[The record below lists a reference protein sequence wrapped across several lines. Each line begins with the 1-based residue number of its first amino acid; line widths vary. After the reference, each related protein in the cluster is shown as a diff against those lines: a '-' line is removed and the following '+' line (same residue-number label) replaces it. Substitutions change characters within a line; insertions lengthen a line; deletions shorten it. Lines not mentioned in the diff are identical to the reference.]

1 MTRKSNYRYYKRKPH
16 RSYKKG
22 ISNSDKLVIAL
33 ICLYFILQIL
43 KEIMHIIVTYY
54 YVFIA
59 LALIS
64 LIICYIRHNQR
75 LQSFQHKDP
84 FKDKEIMSLE
94 STDSEKNTDKNCS
107 HSEEQLSPE
116 AYQNELDIEYEN
128 VEKGNKFERYV
139 VDKFDDNFFS
149 IVEWTTDMCR
159 KHNRYVE
166 SDCNPDLVI
175 RDRETNEIFCV
186 ECKYR
191 SRLLNGFFNWSYQKQ
206 MDRYFS
212 YSRDRK
218 IPFYVVLGLGGS
230 PDSPN
235 ELFCVPL
242 QEAKNP
248 QIHIDMLRNYY
259 HDLEK
264 NFIWKNGV
272 LN

>member
-1 MTRKSNYRYYKRKPH
+1 M
-16 RSYKKG
+16 
-22 ISNSDKLVIAL
+22 
-33 ICLYFILQIL
+33 Q
-43 KEIMHIIVTYY
+43 IIVTYY

-64 LIICYIRHNQR
+64 LIICYIRYNHR
-75 LQSFQHKDP
+75 FTSTG
-84 FKDKEIMSLE
+84 

-116 AYQNELDIEYEN
+116 VYQNELDVESEN
-128 VEKGNKFERYV
+128 IEKGNKFERYV
-139 VDKFDDNFFS
+139 VDKFDDKLFS

-175 RDRETNEIFCV
+175 RDRQTNETFCV

-191 SRLLNGFFNWSYQKQ
+191 SRLVNGFFNWSYPDQI
-206 MDRYFS
+206 DRYSS

-218 IPFYVVLGLGGS
+218 IPFYVVLGLGGN
-230 PDSPN
+230 PDSPI

-248 QIHIDMLRNYY
+248 QIHIDMLRKYY
-259 HDLEK
+259 HDLGK
-264 NFIWKNGV
+264 GFIWNSGILK
-272 LN
+272 

>member
-1 MTRKSNYRYYKRKPH
+1 MVTRKQNYRYYNQRSY

-22 ISNSDKLVIAL
+22 ISNRDKLVIVL
-33 ICLYFILQIL
+33 ICLYFILKIL
-43 KEIMHIIVTYY
+43 KEIMQIIVTYY

-64 LIICYIRHNQR
+64 LIICYIRYNHRFTN
-75 LQSFQHKDP
+75 
-84 FKDKEIMSLE
+84 IG
-94 STDSEKNTDKNCS
+94 STDSEKNAENCY
-107 HSEEQLSPE
+107 HSEEQLSPD
-116 AYQNELDIEYEN
+116 AYQNELDVESEN

-139 VDKFDDNFFS
+139 VDKFDDKLFS

-175 RDRETNEIFCV
+175 RDRTTNEIFCV

-191 SRLLNGFFNWSYQKQ
+191 SRLVNGFFNWSYPDQIA
-206 MDRYFS
+206 RYFS

-218 IPFYVVLGLGGS
+218 IPFYVVLGLGGN
-230 PDSPN
+230 PDSPI

-248 QIHIDMLRNYY
+248 QIHIDMLRKYY
-259 HDLEK
+259 HDLRRG
-264 NFIWKNGV
+264 FIWKNGI

>member
-1 MTRKSNYRYYKRKPH
+1 MVTRKPNYRYYNQRPY

-22 ISNSDKLVIAL
+22 ISNRDKLVIAL

-43 KEIMHIIVTYY
+43 KEIMQIIVTYY

-64 LIICYIRHNQR
+64 LIICYIRYNHR
-75 LQSFQHKDP
+75 FTSTG
-84 FKDKEIMSLE
+84 

-116 AYQNELDIEYEN
+116 VYQNELDVESEN
-128 VEKGNKFERYV
+128 IEKGNKFERYV
-139 VDKFDDNFFS
+139 VDKFDDKLFS

-175 RDRETNEIFCV
+175 RDRQTNETFCV

-191 SRLLNGFFNWSYQKQ
+191 SRLVNGFFNWSYPDQI
-206 MDRYFS
+206 DRYSS

-218 IPFYVVLGLGGS
+218 IPFYVVLGLGGN
-230 PDSPN
+230 PDSPI

-248 QIHIDMLRNYY
+248 QIHIDMLRKYY
-259 HDLEK
+259 HDLGK
-264 NFIWKNGV
+264 GFIWNSGILK
-272 LN
+272 

>member
-1 MTRKSNYRYYKRKPH
+1 VTRRSNYRYYNRRPYK
-16 RSYKKG
+16 SYKKG
-22 ISNSDKLVIAL
+22 ISNRDKLVIAI

-43 KEIMHIIVTYY
+43 KEIMQIIVTYY

-64 LIICYIRHNQR
+64 LIICYIRYNHR
-75 LQSFQHKDP
+75 LTSTG
-84 FKDKEIMSLE
+84 
-94 STDSEKNTDKNCS
+94 STDLEENNDKNCD
-107 HSEEQLSPE
+107 HSEEQLSLE
-116 AYQNELDIEYEN
+116 AYQNELDVESEY

-139 VDKFDDNFFS
+139 VDKFDDKFFS

-175 RDRETNEIFCV
+175 RDRTTNEIFCV

-191 SRLLNGFFNWSYQKQ
+191 SHLINGFFNWSYPDQI
-206 MDRYFS
+206 DRYFS

-230 PDSPN
+230 PDSPI
-235 ELFCVPL
+235 ELFCIPL

-248 QIHIDMLRNYY
+248 QIPIYMLRKYY

-272 LN
+272 LK